1 MANRQDQREKVIQ
14 MLADHLLT
22 AGLAQTSL
30 RQLAAACGTSDRML
44 LYYFAD
50 KAEIMTL
57 VLGRVAEQFSSALD
71 QALPPERLPPHVLLQ
86 QASALVRTPA
96 MRPTMR
102 LWLDMVAAAA
112 RQEQPFP
119 AIATAILHQLMAWIE
134 ARLEGP
140 PGPARRQRAAFLLAL
155 IDGIA
160 IFDMTGGEAEADAVE
175 QALTDILLQ

>member
-14 MLADHLLT
+14 MLADHLL
-22 AGLAQTSL
+22 ANGLAETSL
-30 RQLAAACGTSDRML
+30 RQLAAACGISDRML
-44 LYYFAD
+44 LYYFTD
-50 KAEIMTL
+50 KTEIMTM
-57 VLGRVAEQFSSALD
+57 VLARVAEQFSSALD
-71 QALPPERLPPHVLLQ
+71 AALPPERLAPHALLL

-112 RQEQPFP
+112 RQDPPFP

-140 PGPARRQRAAFLLAL
+140 PGQARHQRAAFLLAL

-160 IFDMTGGEAEADAVE
+160 IFDMTGGSTEADAVE
-175 QALTDILLQ
+175 QALAGLMLS